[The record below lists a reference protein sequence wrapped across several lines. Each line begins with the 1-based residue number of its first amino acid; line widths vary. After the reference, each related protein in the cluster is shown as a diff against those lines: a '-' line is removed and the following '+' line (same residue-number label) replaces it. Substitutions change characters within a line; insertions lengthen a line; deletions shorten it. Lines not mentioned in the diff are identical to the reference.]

1 MFNCKVGVFGTCYSS
16 RGIAIIAEL
25 QFVYKVAASTKAL
38 IKGAPMEQD
47 LTPNFVT
54 VGQGLPRLVQEP
66 PPPGLTD
73 SEDSD
78 DEVENEVDDEEDEE
92 DDPDMQFFQM
102 DNFMAGIHGI
112 EALLGHH
119 QGPAGAWMNNEHEGK
134 FCIGFVDIKLTLNG
148 EEK

>member
-1 MFNCKVGVFGTCYSS
+1 
-16 RGIAIIAEL
+16 
-25 QFVYKVAASTKAL
+25 
-38 IKGAPMEQD
+38 MEKD

-134 FCIGFVDIKLTLNG
+134 FCIGFIDIKLTLNG
-148 EEK
+148 EGK